1 MFFLGKTSLVVFG
14 LAALAASGLANAQ
27 AGDESARSNNVL
39 INQVHTYSENEL
51 LYLDVT
57 AMVVLPAAVREA
69 LDNGTQLSFITE
81 IEIYSPRQM
90 LPNKRLAYLEIIK
103 KLSFHALT
111 NKFVVSDL
119 GEDKTH
125 NFSSLENALR
135 HLGLYRGVPVTSTSL
150 SKSSADSMMRV
161 RIRLLK
167 DNLPWLL
174 YIKSRFPAWS
184 LSSDWYAWRLN

>member
-1 MFFLGKTSLVVFG
+1 MVFFGKASLVVFG
-14 LAALAASGLANAQ
+14 LAVSAASGLASAQ
-27 AGDESARSNNVL
+27 TGNESAQSNNVL

-57 AMVVLPAAVREA
+57 AMIVLPAAVREA

-81 IEIYSPRQM
+81 IEIYSPRQV
-90 LPNKRLAYLEIIK
+90 LPDKRLAYLEVIK

-111 NKFVVSDL
+111 NKFVVSNL

-125 NFSSLENALR
+125 NFASLENALR
-135 HLGLYRGVPVTSTSL
+135 HLGLYRGVPITGMSL

-167 DNLPWLL
+167 DSLPWLL
-174 YIKSRFPAWS
+174 YIKSRLPAWS
-184 LSSDWYAWRLN
+184 LSSDWYAWHLN